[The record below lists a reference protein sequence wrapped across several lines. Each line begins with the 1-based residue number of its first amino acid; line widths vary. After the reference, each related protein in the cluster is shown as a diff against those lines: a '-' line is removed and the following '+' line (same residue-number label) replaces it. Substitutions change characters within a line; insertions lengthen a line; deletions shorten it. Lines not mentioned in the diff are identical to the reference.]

1 MINVLIELAGLLA
14 AAALLV
20 TLIALE
26 VRRAGPDIGQPPR
39 QRLFG
44 RTVSHGVVAVMWTMY
59 FVLFIPR
66 VLGLLA

>member
-26 VRRAGPDIGQPPR
+26 VRRAGPDTGQPPR
-39 QRLFG
+39 QRLLG
-44 RTVSHGVVAVMWTMY
+44 RTVGRGVVAVLWTMY
-59 FVLFIPR
+59 FVLFVPR